1 MSMKKCSTLIIII
14 ITIPTSSSI
23 AFSNKDKAYIT
34 IMMRWTMPVTVMED
48 GASVS
53 AILLL

>member
-1 MSMKKCSTLIIII
+1 MSMKKHSTLIIII
-14 ITIPTSSSI
+14 IIITPTSSSI
-23 AFSNKDKAYIT
+23 AFSNKDKAYNT
-34 IMMRWTMPVTVMED
+34 IMRWTMPATVMED